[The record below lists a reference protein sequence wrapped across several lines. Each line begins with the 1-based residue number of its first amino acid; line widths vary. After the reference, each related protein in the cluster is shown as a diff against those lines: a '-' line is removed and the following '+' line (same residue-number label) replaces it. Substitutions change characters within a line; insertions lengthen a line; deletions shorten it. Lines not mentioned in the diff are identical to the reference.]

1 MQLTMRLKAGLSALN
16 ARLKIKKSSD
26 NPLHL
31 EKKTG
36 KNLFFPA
43 KNRLLLIEWP
53 DLPAFTSA

>member
-31 EKKTG
+31 EKKPG
-36 KNLFFPA
+36 KIFFFPSEKHA
-43 KNRLLLIEWP
+43 VA
-53 DLPAFTSA
+53 D